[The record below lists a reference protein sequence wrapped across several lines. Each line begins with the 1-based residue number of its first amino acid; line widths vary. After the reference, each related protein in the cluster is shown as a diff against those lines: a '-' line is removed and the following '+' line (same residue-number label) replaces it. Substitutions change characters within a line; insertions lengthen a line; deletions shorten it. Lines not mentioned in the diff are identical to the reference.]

1 MQVGSFCTSNLSSVT
16 ALQQYFVIHNKWPGG
31 IKELDDEYF
40 GSRLLC
46 LILFICS
53 DHVWNQSY
61 WSVIT
66 RASQPT
72 YFLMKVSVKQCVNR
86 LSLKEII
93 SWLRMNFWS
102 WKIMDWANAIIV
114 CTMFGAWIWKRW
126 ITSFKLKGFGTIRQ
140 KILHCQVV
148 ICWIASCSITR
159 KLAGKWC
166 SSPSSCCL
174 QGIGLSCVESLL
186 RLVQL
191 TLSPLWGQPEPFPA
205 VQAPAEQRH
214 FHFLLCLPIS
224 RTLGHGSQLS
234 LVT

>member
-1 MQVGSFCTSNLSSVT
+1 MHQLARHSEISTTRWLHENFVVPLNPFLHYPFYLDKALNENPIFMQVGSFCTSNLSSVS
-16 ALQQYFVIHNKWPGG
+16 ALQQYFVIHNKLPGG

-46 LILFICS
+46 PILFICS

-61 WSVIT
+61 WSVII

-126 ITSFKLKGFGTIRQ
+126 IT
-140 KILHCQVV
+140 
-148 ICWIASCSITR
+148 
-159 KLAGKWC
+159 
-166 SSPSSCCL
+166 
-174 QGIGLSCVESLL
+174 
-186 RLVQL
+186 
-191 TLSPLWGQPEPFPA
+191 
-205 VQAPAEQRH
+205 
-214 FHFLLCLPIS
+214 
-224 RTLGHGSQLS
+224 
-234 LVT
+234 

>member
-1 MQVGSFCTSNLSSVT
+1 MQVGSFCS
-16 ALQQYFVIHNKWPGG
+16 ALQICHLSQLCNNISWFTTNRLVGSKNLMMNI
-31 IKELDDEYF
+31 F

-46 LILFICS
+46 PILFICS

-159 KLAGKWC
+159 NIAGKWC

-174 QGIGLSCVESLL
+174 QGMGLSCVESLL
-186 RLVQL
+186 RLMQL
-191 TLSPLWGQPEPFPA
+191 TLSQPEPFPA
-205 VQAPAEQRH
+205 LQAPAEQRH